1 MRPDIDK
8 GGRTSIMRADI
19 VDGKKIRIVG
29 YYVGLGGFNKY
40 YKFTSF
46 CDHFFRLDQSTL
58 FLFLFDIVFFY

>member
-1 MRPDIDK
+1 
-8 GGRTSIMRADI
+8 MRADI